1 MYAVFTKL
9 SAKGHFVGRERKF
22 DTSSVAAAY
31 DRLHLAKLA
40 GPQRPDATGLVL
52 MNTDTGRIL
61 RTHLFPA
68 LAPVIV
74 EKTDAPVIKL
84 SDAMKKALASANS
97 ETGVLSMGQA
107 RTLKALEDRGLVAIS
122 KTGAAKLTAQG
133 RQYSRV

>member
-68 LAPVIV
+68 LAPVI
-74 EKTDAPVIKL
+74 DGAPVIKL